1 MLNIT
6 EKSVSTL
13 IDPSKYKSFK
23 KLSTRSSAHW
33 FWKVLVLL
41 SLFLIISMFL
51 PWTQNIR
58 TKGYVS
64 TLNPY
69 DKPQNIQAVIDGKI
83 SQWYAREGDQ
93 VSIGD
98 TIVVLTEVKSEYF
111 DPNLLDNTT
120 IQQEAKE
127 KSAKA
132 YARKSEYLRTQ
143 LKAYRFNLDAKI
155 NELNIKKQQLDIET
169 QSQQLELEAANTY
182 AENATKQLAR
192 MEIMFEKGIKS
203 LTDLETKKLSKREAE
218 AKKLSIQNKLKKVE
232 NDQRT
237 LIQGIEQAKTNY
249 DQKVAKTESEI
260 QSTDSYR
267 FSLLGETNKLQSK
280 FNEISERQNAFVIT
294 SPINGRLT
302 KVLKNG
308 IGEIVKAQEKIA
320 TIVPTEYQK
329 AVELYVE
336 PYDMPLIKEGKSV
349 RMQFDGWPAVV
360 FSGWPNNSFGT
371 FNGEVFAVDNDISE
385 NGKYRIL
392 VIEETDTDKAWPELI
407 RIGSGV
413 QGLLLLN
420 EVKIYYEL
428 WRQLNGFPPDF
439 YKPEKKE
446 EFKNK
451 APIRKFK

>member
-1 MLNIT
+1 
-6 EKSVSTL
+6 
-13 IDPSKYKSFK
+13 
-23 KLSTRSSAHW
+23 
-33 FWKVLVLL
+33 
-41 SLFLIISMFL
+41 MFL

-69 DKPQNIQAVIDGKI
+69 DKPQNIQAIIDGKI
-83 SQWYAREGDQ
+83 SKWYAIEGDQ
-93 VSIGD
+93 VLIGD

-111 DPNLLDNTT
+111 DPDLLDNTT

-127 KSAKA
+127 KSVAA
-132 YARKSEYLRTQ
+132 YAKKSGYLRTQ
-143 LKAYRFNLDAKI
+143 LEAYKYNLDAKL
-155 NELNIKKQQLDIET
+155 NELNIKKQQLKIET
-169 QSQQLELEAANTY
+169 QSQELELQAADTY
-182 AENATKQLAR
+182 AENANKQLAR

-203 LTDLETKKLSKREAE
+203 LTDLETKKLSMREAE
-218 AKKLSIQNKLKKVE
+218 AKKLSIQNKIRKLE

-237 LIQGIEQAKTNY
+237 LIQDIEQAKTEY

-267 FSLLGETNKLQSK
+267 YSLLGETNKLQSK
-280 FNEISERQNAFVIT
+280 FNEITQRQNAFVIT

-320 TIVPTEYQK
+320 TIVPNEFQK

-336 PYDMPLIKEGKSV
+336 PYDMPLIKEGKKV

-371 FNGEVFAVDNDISE
+371 FNGEVYAVDNDISE

-392 VIEETDTDKAWPELI
+392 VIEEADTDKAWPELI

-439 YKPEKKE
+439 YHPEKKE

-451 APIRKFK
+451 APIRKVK